1 MTSKFFVDSRYSKD
15 YKSKVAVSIILDNIF
30 WNDCLIVVNLMS
42 PLMRLLRIVDC
53 DERPSMGYVYE
64 GMYRVRL
71 GIKKLFNYNKRL
83 YKPYTEIIKQRWDQ
97 QLKKSIHSA
106 AYWLNPCF
114 QYDRENFCN
123 KPNVIGGVMDV
134 IDQKVLKGKLETMNE
149 MKLFRDR
156 LGSFGRELAYSSRE
170 VLQPG
175 KILLSFISM
184 FILLY

>member
-1 MTSKFFVDSRYSKD
+1 MTSKFFVDYRYSKD
-15 YKSKVAVSIILDNIF
+15 NKNKVAVSIILNNIF

-53 DERPSMGYVYE
+53 DETPSMRYVYE

-83 YKPYTEIIKQRWDQ
+83 YKPYAEIIKQRWNQ
-97 QLKKSIHSA
+97 PLKKNIHST

-114 QYDRENFCN
+114 QYDQENFCN
-123 KPNVIGGVMDV
+123 KPTVVGSVMDV
-134 IDQKVLKGKLETMNE
+134 IGQKVLKDKLDTMNE

-156 LGSFGRELAYSSRE
+156 LGSFRRDAYSSRE
-170 VLQPG
+170 VLQLD
-175 KILLSFISM
+175 KILFSFISV
-184 FILLY
+184 FVLFY